1 MREAATAAEVQGD
14 SPQGASPLGLAAG
27 EELVLARSATWR
39 LLIPMRYVDRIY
51 GAALPAVVP
60 SAGAPSHPLVSIG
73 GCMVPLLFC
82 DALLGAD
89 SVTLAPSDMMILLR
103 DEGRRA
109 LLWVSAAEEVVPFE
123 PLAPDAPLP
132 ALALAFSGRDSAHAV
147 LDVHKLLDLTVPPV
161 PDGSGMGGPP

>member
-1 MREAATAAEVQGD
+1 MKGATAAEPQGD
-14 SPQGASPLGLAAG
+14 LPQGASSLGLAAG
-27 EELVLARSATWR
+27 EELVLARSSKWR

-51 GAALPAVVP
+51 GATLPAVVP

-73 GCMVPLLFC
+73 GSMVPLLFC
-82 DALLGAD
+82 DALLGAE

-123 PLAPDAPLP
+123 PLATEASLP
-132 ALALAFSGRDSAHAV
+132 ALALAFSGRDGAHAV
-147 LDVHKLLDLTVPPV
+147 LDVPKLLDLTVTPV
-161 PDGSGMGGPP
+161 PDGSEMGAPT